1 MYWYP
6 ASFELDYPS
15 VAVDFESWD
24 EAIRLSSTVHY
35 VADDGIWLVGGAGRY
50 VTDSPHHT
58 RFWHEQNKTSCH
70 QQSISVVGSG
80 ISSVITN
87 SATVVTVGTTVL
99 ISSHNPNGKSAQ
111 DQLLRESCY

>member
-15 VAVDFESWD
+15 MAVDFESWD

-35 VADDGIWLVGGAGRY
+35 VADDGVWLVGGAGHY
-50 VTDSPHHT
+50 VIDSPHHS
-58 RFWHEQNKTSCH
+58 RFWNEQNKTSCY
-70 QQSISVVGSG
+70 QQNISVMGSG

-99 ISSHNPNGKSAQ
+99 ISSHNLYGRPAQ
-111 DQLLRESCY
+111 DQLPRESYY